1 MNALQRGNV
10 DVIKNIMNKSKEVNK
25 ENNTGVDNINEKLDN
40 QSIFTNNQSIIY
52 RAKTVNYP
60 PSGAYYSVKNQDF
73 NESKVN
79 KNKNSIPYNR
89 DSYIEYL
96 KNCIHMLDSNGEYSS
111 AIMNLFYLY
120 IMNDLDTDTVK
131 SINYNDMKE
140 IKSILREFMMELEK

>member
-25 ENNTGVDNINEKLDN
+25 EHNTSANNISEKLDN
-40 QSIFTNNQSIIY
+40 QSIFTNSQDIID

-60 PSGAYYSVKNQDF
+60 PSGAYYSVNNKDF

-79 KNKNSIPYNR
+79 KNKNSIPHSR
-89 DSYIEYL
+89 DSYVEYL
-96 KNCIHMLDSNGEYSS
+96 KNCIHMLDSNGEYSN

-120 IMNDLDTDTVK
+120 IMNELDTDTVK

>member
-25 ENNTGVDNINEKLDN
+25 EHNTGVNNINEKLDN
-40 QSIFTNNQSIIY
+40 QSIFTNNQNIID
-52 RAKTVNYP
+52 RTKTVNYP

-89 DSYIEYL
+89 DSYVEYL

-120 IMNDLDTDTVK
+120 IMNELDTDTVK

-140 IKSILREFMMELEK
+140 IKSIIREFMMELEK